1 MNLVDLLLKEHSKK
15 QRDKVV
21 RYVGSDAKR
30 FAELV
35 NVFFNG
41 PYRITQRASWPLS
54 SCVEEHPE
62 LIKPHL
68 KKILNNV
75 LKKGQHDAV
84 KRNTIR
90 LLQYIEIPKSLQGL
104 AADVCFQ
111 LLSDSKEPVAI
122 RAFAITVLT
131 DLARTEPDLKNELIP
146 VIEDQLPYS
155 SPAFVSRA
163 RRALKILRHPV
174 VNS

>member
-1 MNLVDLLLKEHSKK
+1 MNLVDLLLKEHSKEQK
-15 QRDKVV
+15 DKVV
-21 RYVGSDAKR
+21 RYVGNDAKR

-35 NVFFNG
+35 DVFFKG

-54 SCVEEHPE
+54 SCVEKHPT

-68 KKILNNV
+68 KKILHNV
-75 LKKGQHDAV
+75 LKPGQHDAV
-84 KRNTIR
+84 KRNTVR
-90 LLQYIEIPKSLQGL
+90 LLQYIVVPKSLQGL

-111 LLSDSKEPVAI
+111 LLSDPKEPVAI

-131 DLARTEPDLKNELIP
+131 NLSKAEPDLKNELIP

-163 RRALKILRHPV
+163 KRALKELK
-174 VNS
+174 